1 MLASLGFPTKLK
13 EKESVGCV
21 YFFVANPNGL
31 SFQSWCCFQT
41 RISWLARRANRG
53 DKREGVV
60 KRGVWWLTN
69 SMCEG
74 RVGPQKKKRLR
85 VWKEKKTCCRSVF
98 GVHVDSFKEK
108 EKNTVRTSLTC

>member
-21 YFFVANPNGL
+21 YFFVGNPNGL

-69 SMCEG
+69 STCEG
-74 RVGPQKKKRLR
+74 RVGQKKVARLER
-85 VWKEKKTCCRSVF
+85 KKTCCRSGF
-98 GVHVDSFKEK
+98 CVHVDSFKEK
-108 EKNTVRTSLTC
+108 EKNTVQTSLTC